1 MNQQIQGRQASALDR
16 AKVALAH
23 GAHAIDSSDV
33 SELIQELEKQ
43 LEHQEFRADKFQG
56 AARNMQACSAHID
69 RLRIAN
75 ERINELEKLLAK
87 RESDFVRLEWLA
99 KNSVE
104 ARNIFL
110 HIFPGQEKFL
120 RGEIDRRMLLHA
132 TQGGV

>member
-1 MNQQIQGRQASALDR
+1 MGQPRRNHEPANSEAPGKRADR
-16 AKVALAH
+16 AKAALAH
-23 GAHAIDSSDV
+23 GAYAIDSSDV

-87 RESDFVRLEWLA
+87 RESDFVRLIMA
-99 KNSVE
+99 F
-104 ARNIFL
+104 A
-110 HIFPGQEKFL
+110 
-120 RGEIDRRMLLHA
+120 A
-132 TQGGV
+132 